1 MLIEPFSRGL
11 LIRRRALILNMAL
24 LAACGEPASEAAVA
38 AAPSSVYGAVEVS
51 RSPETVEFGGISAM
65 DVDSHGRILVGDGGH
80 VVVLSPEGR
89 VERRIGRQGSGPGEF
104 QYVAAVAALARDS
117 LFVYDSGLR
126 RITVYAHGGDKP
138 AYSTQ
143 LSSGRTT
150 LPYWARPA
158 SRRGQIVA
166 VFNTAR
172 GDVPERQDGSAPAE
186 VLRLLNPDGSI
197 ARDSLVLMPEV
208 QMLDINN
215 TEGRGVFHYPF
226 ARSSAF
232 ALSRAGI
239 IYHAWTDSL
248 HFTAYGLDGRRL
260 REFRVPHTPRAVSS
274 TEIDSVVK
282 RLAKPPF
289 SEATIRRALRE
300 AGTRTW
306 PAFRGFFVDD
316 QERLWVALTPRSDD
330 ADLEWLVL
338 GPSGQRLGSLRLPQ
352 SITLGAVRGNRA
364 YAVARDEN
372 DVESIVVYQLTS
384 TPGAT
389 VAKAGQ

>member
-1 MLIEPFSRGL
+1 
-11 LIRRRALILNMAL
+11 
-24 LAACGEPASEAAVA
+24 
-38 AAPSSVYGAVEVS
+38 
-51 RSPETVEFGGISAM
+51 M
-65 DVDSHGRILVGDGGH
+65 DVDSYGRILVADGGQ
-80 VVVLSPEGR
+80 VLVLSPQGR
-89 VERRIGRQGSGPGEF
+89 VERRIGRPGSGPGEF
-104 QYVAAVAALARDS
+104 RYVATVAALARDS
-117 LFVYDSGLR
+117 LFVFDPGLR
-126 RITVYAHGGDKP
+126 RISVYAPGADKP
-138 AYSTQ
+138 AYSTH
-143 LSSGRTT
+143 LSSGQTT

-158 SRRGQIVA
+158 GKRGQMVA

-172 GDVPERQDGSAPAE
+172 GDVPERQNGTAPAE
-186 VLRLLNPDGSI
+186 VLRLLNPDGSV

-232 ALSRAGI
+232 ALTRRGV

-248 HFTAYGLDGRRL
+248 RFTAYGLDGRRL
-260 REFRVPHTPRAVSS
+260 REFRAPHVPRPVSNA
-274 TEIDSVVK
+274 EIDSVVQ

-316 QERLWVALTPRSDD
+316 QERLWVALTPASDD

-352 SITLGAVRGNRA
+352 SVTLGAVRGNRA

-389 VAKAGQ
+389 AAKAGQ

>member
-1 MLIEPFSRGL
+1 L
-11 LIRRRALILNMAL
+11 AL
-24 LAACGEPASEAAVA
+24 LAACDESTPDAAV
-38 AAPSSVYGAVEVS
+38 AAPSSVYGAIETA

-65 DVDSHGRILVGDGGH
+65 DVDSRGRILVGDGGE

-89 VERRIGRQGSGPGEF
+89 VQRRIGRPGSGPGEF
-104 QYVAAVAALARDS
+104 QYVATVTALARDS
-117 LFVYDSGLR
+117 VFVYDPGLR
-126 RITVYAHGGDKP
+126 RTTVYAPGTDKP

-143 LSSGRTT
+143 LSSGQTT
-150 LPYWARPA
+150 LPYWAQPA
-158 SRRGQIVA
+158 GSQGQMVA
-166 VFNTAR
+166 VFKTAR
-172 GDVPERQDGSAPAE
+172 GDVPERKNGTAPAE
-186 VLRLLNPDGSI
+186 VLRLLNADGSI

-208 QMLDINN
+208 QMLDIDNA
-215 TEGRGVFHYPF
+215 EGRGVLHYPF

-232 ALSRAGI
+232 ALSRGGV

-274 TEIDSVVK
+274 NEIDSVVQ

-289 SEATIRRALRE
+289 SEATLRRALRE
-300 AGTRTW
+300 AGARTW

-316 QERLWVALTPRSDD
+316 QERLWVALTPASDD

>member
-1 MLIEPFSRGL
+1 
-11 LIRRRALILNMAL
+11 
-24 LAACGEPASEAAVA
+24 
-38 AAPSSVYGAVEVS
+38 
-51 RSPETVEFGGISAM
+51 M
-65 DVDSHGRILVGDGGH
+65 DVDSRGRILIGDGAQ
-80 VVVLSPEGR
+80 VVVLSPDAR
-89 VERRIGRQGSGPGEF
+89 VERRIGRQGHGPGEF
-104 QYVAAVAALARDS
+104 QYVATIASLARDS
-117 LFVYDSGLR
+117 LFVYDPGLR
-126 RITVYAHGGDKP
+126 RVTVYPPGTERA

-143 LSSGRTT
+143 MSNGQTT

-158 SRRGQIVA
+158 GTRGQIVA
-166 VFNTAR
+166 AFKTAH
-172 GDVPERQDGSAPAE
+172 GDVPERQERTVVGD
-186 VLRLLNPDGSI
+186 VLRLLNPDGSVV
-197 ARDSLVLMPEV
+197 RDSVLVMRET
-208 QMLDINN
+208 QTLDIDNS
-215 TEGRGVFHYPF
+215 EGRGVLHYPF

-232 ALSRAGI
+232 ALSRGGV

-274 TEIDSVVK
+274 SEIDSTVQ

-289 SEATIRRALRE
+289 SAATIRRALRE
-300 AGTRTW
+300 ADTRTW

-316 QERLWVALTPRSDD
+316 QERLWVALTPESDD

-352 SITLGAVRGNRA
+352 SVTLGAVRGDRA

-389 VAKAGQ
+389 VAKAAK

>member
-1 MLIEPFSRGL
+1 MMFTQPLSGAGVL
-11 LIRRRALILNMAL
+11 RRSALILIVAL
-24 LAACGEPASEAAVA
+24 PGACGDAAQDAPAT
-38 AAPSSVYGAVEVS
+38 AAPSSVYGAVEVA
-51 RSPETVEFGGISAM
+51 RSPETVEFAGISAM
-65 DVDSHGRILVGDGGH
+65 DVDSRGRILVGDGAE
-80 VVVLSPEGR
+80 VVVLSPEAR
-89 VERRIGRQGSGPGEF
+89 VERRIGRPGSGPGEF
-104 QYVAAVAALARDS
+104 QYVATVTAVTHDS
-117 LFVYDSGLR
+117 LFVYDPGLR
-126 RITVYAHGGDKP
+126 RISVYAPGADKP
-138 AYSTQ
+138 TYSTH
-143 LSSGRTT
+143 LSSGQTT

-158 SRRGQIVA
+158 GSRGQMVA

-172 GDVPERQDGSAPAE
+172 GDVPERQNGTVPAE
-186 VLRLLNPDGSI
+186 VLRLLNPDGSV

-232 ALSRAGI
+232 ALSRRGV

-274 TEIDSVVK
+274 SEIDSVVH

-289 SEATIRRALRE
+289 SQATIRRALRE
-300 AGTRTW
+300 ADTRTW

-316 QERLWVALTPRSDD
+316 QERLWVALTPSSDD
-330 ADLEWLVL
+330 ADVEWLVL

-352 SITLGAVRGNRA
+352 SVTLGAVRGDRA

-372 DVESIVVYQLTS
+372 DV
-384 TPGAT
+384 
-389 VAKAGQ
+389 

>member
-1 MLIEPFSRGL
+1 MLIQSLSAAGVVCRG
-11 LIRRRALILNMAL
+11 ALILTLAL
-24 LAACGEPASEAAVA
+24 PAACGEAARDERA
-38 AAPSSVYGAVEVS
+38 TAAPNSVYGAVEVA
-51 RSPETVEFGGISAM
+51 RSPETVEFGGISSM
-65 DVDSHGRILVGDGGH
+65 DVDSRGRILVGDGGE

-89 VERRIGRQGSGPGEF
+89 VERRIGRPGSGPGEF

-117 LFVYDSGLR
+117 VFVYDPGLR
-126 RITVYAHGGDKP
+126 RITVYAPGGDKP
-138 AYSTQ
+138 AYSSQ
-143 LSSGRTT
+143 LSSGQTT
-150 LPYWARPA
+150 LPYWARPV
-158 SRRGQIVA
+158 SSRGQIVA

-172 GDVPERQDGSAPAE
+172 GDVPERQDGTAPAE
-186 VLRLLNPDGSI
+186 VLRLLNPDGSV

-232 ALSRAGI
+232 ALSRGGV

-274 TEIDSVVK
+274 SEIDSVVQ

-289 SEATIRRALRE
+289 SEATFRRALRE
-300 AGTRTW
+300 ADTRTW

-316 QERLWVALTPRSDD
+316 QERLWVALTPASDD

-352 SITLGAVRGNRA
+352 SVTLGAVRGDRA

-389 VAKAGQ
+389 TAKAGQ